1 MTINLPA
8 LPGDKVHVVNDGS
21 REYTGIMLG
30 SFSYRYESSQL
41 IVYVMTD
48 QEADRR
54 DRVGKGPNVIEAR
67 PNEISRSNSS
77 GIQILD
83 PLEDGSALDWEF
95 NRKRVLNTAHT
106 IAFRMDDDGIY
117 NTTIRLDSG
126 CYIDD
131 TCLPDDFPNI
141 KLWGYST
148 IQTDSCYR
156 LEMFSNDDV
165 ITEYVYEKI
174 KDDGTIYRE
183 ARLYDYRIHGKTA
196 SGIPF
201 CGIHVGDH
209 VRFRDHN
216 VVVHEMRSNLAAS
229 YRPAVVD
236 FVLKDETTGKKFH
249 VTRGLYNV
257 IKPLDLARMTVF
269 RRNKKYDS

>member
-8 LPGDKVHVVNDGS
+8 LPGDKVHVTKENN
-21 REYTGIMLG
+21 REYSGIMLAG
-30 SFSYRYESSQL
+30 FRYRYDSGQL
-41 IVYVMTD
+41 IMQVMID
-48 QEADRR
+48 QADN
-54 DRVGKGPNVIEAR
+54 VTNVIEAMA
-67 PNEISRSNSS
+67 NEIDRNNSS
-77 GIQILD
+77 RLQIPD
-83 PLEDGSALDWEF
+83 PLEDGSVLDWEF

-148 IQTDSCYR
+148 IQTDSCNG
-156 LEMFSNDDV
+156 LEMYSNDDV
-165 ITEYVYEKI
+165 ITEYVHEKI
-174 KDDGTIYRE
+174 KDDGTICRE

-201 CGIHVGDH
+201 CGIHV
-209 VRFRDHN
+209 
-216 VVVHEMRSNLAAS
+216 EIILSLESTML
-229 YRPAVVD
+229 
-236 FVLKDETTGKKFH
+236 
-249 VTRGLYNV
+249 
-257 IKPLDLARMTVF
+257 
-269 RRNKKYDS
+269 

>member
-8 LPGDKVHVVNDGS
+8 LPGDKVHVVKDGS

-54 DRVGKGPNVIEAR
+54 DRVGKGPNIIETMT
-67 PNEISRSNSS
+67 NEIDRSNSS
-77 GIQILD
+77 GLQIPD
-83 PLEDGSALDWEF
+83 PLEDGSVLDWTF

-148 IQTDSCYR
+148 IQTDSCNG
-156 LEMFSNDDV
+156 LEMISNDDV
-165 ITEYVYEKI
+165 ITEYVHEKI
-174 KDDGTIYRE
+174 KDDGTICIE

-209 VRFRDHN
+209 VKFREHN
-216 VVVHEMRSNLAAS
+216 VVVQEMRSDLAAS
-229 YRPAVVD
+229 CRPAIVE
-236 FVLKDETTGKKFH
+236 FILKDETTGKKFN
-249 VTRGLYNV
+249 VTHGLYNV

-269 RRNKKYDS
+269 R

>member
-8 LPGDKVHVVNDGS
+8 LPGDKVHVVKDGS

-30 SFSYRYESSQL
+30 SFSYRYKSSQL

-77 GIQILD
+77 GLQIPD
-83 PLEDGSALDWEF
+83 PLEDGSVLDWEF
-95 NRKRVLNTAHT
+95 NGERVLNTAHT
-106 IAFRMDDDGIY
+106 IAFRMDDNGIH
-117 NTTIRLDSG
+117 NTSIRLDSG

-131 TCLPDDFPNI
+131 TDLPDDFPNI
-141 KLWGYST
+141 KLLGYST
-148 IQTDSCYR
+148 IQTNSCYR

-216 VVVHEMRSNLAAS
+216 MIVQEMRSNLAAS
-229 YRPAVVD
+229 YRPAIVE
-236 FVLKDETTGKKFH
+236 FILKDETTGEKFH
-249 VTRGLYNV
+249 VTHGLYNV

-269 RRNKKYDS
+269 R

>member
-8 LPGDKVHVVNDGS
+8 LPGDKVHITKENN
-21 REYTGIMLG
+21 REYSGIMLG
-30 SFSYRYESSQL
+30 SFRYRYDSGQL
-41 IVYVMTD
+41 ILYVMTD
-48 QEADRR
+48 QEANKCDRA
-54 DRVGKGPNVIEAR
+54 DKGPNVIEATT
-67 PNEISRSNSS
+67 NEFSKNNNI
-77 GIQILD
+77 GLEIPD
-83 PLEDGSALDWEF
+83 PLEDGSVLDWEF

-106 IAFRMDDDGIY
+106 IAFRMDDDGVY

-148 IQTDSCYR
+148 IQTNSCYR

-236 FVLKDETTGKKFH
+236 FVLKDETTGKKLH
-249 VTRGLYNV
+249 VTRGLYHV
-257 IKPLDLARMTVF
+257 IRSSGLARMTVF
-269 RRNKKYDS
+269 R

>member
-77 GIQILD
+77 GIQIPD

-131 TCLPDDFPNI
+131 TCLPDDFQNI

-148 IQTDSCYR
+148 IQTDSCHG
-156 LEMFSNDDV
+156 LEIYSNDDV
-165 ITEYVYEKI
+165 IAEYVHEKI
-174 KDDGTIYRE
+174 KDDGTICRE

-209 VRFRDHN
+209 VKFREYN
-216 VVVHEMRSNLAAS
+216 VVVQEMRSDLAS
-229 YRPAVVD
+229 SCRPAIVE
-236 FVLKDETTGKKFH
+236 FILKDETTGKKFH
-249 VTRGLYNV
+249 VTHGLYNV

-269 RRNKKYDS
+269 R

>member
-8 LPGDKVHVVNDGS
+8 LPGDEVHVVKDGS

-54 DRVGKGPNVIEAR
+54 DRVGKGPNVIEATTYEFSK
-67 PNEISRSNSS
+67 NNNIGLEIP
-77 GIQILD
+77 D
-83 PLEDGSALDWEF
+83 PLEDGSVLDWEF

-148 IQTDSCYR
+148 IQTNSCYR

-209 VRFRDHN
+209 VRVRDHN

-236 FVLKDETTGKKFH
+236 FVIKDETTGKKFH
-249 VTRGLYNV
+249 VTRGLHHV
-257 IKPLDLARMTVF
+257 IRSSGLAKMTLF
-269 RRNKKYDS
+269 E